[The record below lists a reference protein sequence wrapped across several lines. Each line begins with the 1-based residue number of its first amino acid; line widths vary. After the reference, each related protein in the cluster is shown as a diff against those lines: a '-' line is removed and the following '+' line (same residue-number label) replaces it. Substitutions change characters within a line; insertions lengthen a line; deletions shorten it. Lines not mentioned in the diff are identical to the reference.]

1 METLIYVVSVSI
13 INILCFFIGAKV
25 GQKVSKGENIEI
37 KSPVQIVKDYQ
48 EQKEIEEEMNKF
60 KTISE
65 NIDNYDG
72 TPIGQ
77 KKLE

>member
-1 METLIYVVSVSI
+1 MESLILVGIVSI
-13 INILCFFIGAKV
+13 GNILCFYFGAKI

-37 KSPVQIVKDYQ
+37 KSPVQIVREHQ
-48 EQKEIEEEMNKF
+48 EQKEVEEELNKF
-60 KTISE
+60 KVISE
-65 NIDNYDG
+65 NIDNYNG